1 MQNSARGFKKDHA
14 PFSFGLVMIFD
25 SLTFDFI
32 PSIGTILGF
41 SLASFVLAITPG
53 PDMML
58 FLSRTVTGGR
68 AMGFAAMVGASAG
81 MVVHMTLAAFGLSA
95 LLAASATAFF
105 ILKVVGGLYL
115 LWLAYGALRHGSA
128 FSVDRDTLP
137 QQTLRATILTGVGIN
152 LTNPKVIVFFVTFLP
167 QFIDA
172 GDPHA
177 SGKLMFL
184 GILFLVI
191 GIPTNAFIVLIAER
205 VTGFMQSSP
214 RAMRYFDYGM
224 AGIMS
229 AFALKLV
236 LTQGR

>member
-1 MQNSARGFKKDHA
+1 MTS
-14 PFSFGLVMIFD
+14 D
-25 SLTFDFI
+25 SITFDLI
-32 PSIGTILGF
+32 PSLGTILGF

-53 PDMML
+53 PDMIL

-68 AMGFAAMVGASAG
+68 TMGFAAMLGASAG

-95 LLAASATAFF
+95 LLAVSATAFF

-128 FSVDRDTLP
+128 FCVDREDVP
-137 QQTLRATILTGVGIN
+137 QQSLRAMVLTGVGIN

-172 GDPHA
+172 GDAHA

-191 GIPTNAFIVLIAER
+191 GITTNAFIILIAER
-205 VTGFMQSSP
+205 VTGFMQSSR

>member
-1 MQNSARGFKKDHA
+1 MLFLFGNS
-14 PFSFGLVMIFD
+14 M
-25 SLTFDFI
+25 TFDFI
-32 PSIGTILGF
+32 PSLGTILGF
-41 SLASFVLAITPG
+41 SLASFALAITPG
-53 PDMML
+53 PDMAL

-68 AMGFAAMVGASAG
+68 TMGFAAMVGASAG

-95 LLAASATAFF
+95 LLAASATAFL
-105 ILKVVGGLYL
+105 ILKIVGGLYL

-128 FSVDRDTLP
+128 FSVDREGVP
-137 QQTLRATILTGVGIN
+137 QQTIRATILTGVGIN

-177 SGKLMFL
+177 SGKLLFL
-184 GILFLVI
+184 GVLFLLI
-191 GIPTNAFIVLIAER
+191 GIPTNAFIVVIAER
-205 VTGFMQSSP
+205 VAGFMQTSP

>member
-1 MQNSARGFKKDHA
+1 M
-14 PFSFGLVMIFD
+14 
-25 SLTFDFI
+25 
-32 PSIGTILGF
+32 
-41 SLASFVLAITPG
+41 
-53 PDMML
+53 
-58 FLSRTVTGGR
+58 
-68 AMGFAAMVGASAG
+68 MGFAAMVGASAG

-95 LLAASATAFF
+95 LLAASATAFL
-105 ILKVVGGLYL
+105 ILKIVGGLYL

-128 FSVDRDTLP
+128 FSVDRESVP
-137 QQTLRATILTGVGIN
+137 QQTVRATILTGVGIN

-172 GDPHA
+172 GDPNA
-177 SGKLMFL
+177 SGKLLFL
-184 GILFLVI
+184 GILFLLI
-191 GIPTNAFIVLIAER
+191 GIPTNAFIVVIAER

>member
-1 MQNSARGFKKDHA
+1 MS
-14 PFSFGLVMIFD
+14 
-25 SLTFDFI
+25 FDFI

-41 SLASFVLAITPG
+41 SLASFALAITPG
-53 PDMML
+53 PDMAL

-68 AMGFAAMVGASAG
+68 AMGFAAMLGASAG

-172 GDPHA
+172 GDPNA
-177 SGKLMFL
+177 SGKLLFL
-184 GILFLVI
+184 GILFLII
-191 GIPTNAFIVLIAER
+191 GIPTNAFIVLVAER

>member
-1 MQNSARGFKKDHA
+1 M
-14 PFSFGLVMIFD
+14 
-25 SLTFDFI
+25 
-32 PSIGTILGF
+32 
-41 SLASFVLAITPG
+41 
-53 PDMML
+53 
-58 FLSRTVTGGR
+58 
-68 AMGFAAMVGASAG
+68 
-81 MVVHMTLAAFGLSA
+81 
-95 LLAASATAFF
+95 
-105 ILKVVGGLYL
+105 
-115 LWLAYGALRHGSA
+115 
-128 FSVDRDTLP
+128 DREGVP
-137 QQTLRATILTGVGIN
+137 QQTVRATILTGVGIN

-177 SGKLMFL
+177 SGKLLFL
-184 GILFLVI
+184 GILFLLI
-191 GIPTNAFIVLIAER
+191 GIPTNAFIVLVAER

>member
-1 MQNSARGFKKDHA
+1 MTS
-14 PFSFGLVMIFD
+14 D
-25 SLTFDFI
+25 SITFDLI
-32 PSIGTILGF
+32 PSLGTILGF

-53 PDMML
+53 PDMIL

-68 AMGFAAMVGASAG
+68 TMGFAAMLGASAG

-95 LLAASATAFF
+95 LLAVSATAFF

-128 FSVDRDTLP
+128 FCVDREDVP
-137 QQTLRATILTGVGIN
+137 QQSLRATVLTGVGIN

-172 GDPHA
+172 GDAHA

-191 GIPTNAFIVLIAER
+191 GITTNAFIILIAER

-236 LTQGR
+236 FTQGR

>member
-1 MQNSARGFKKDHA
+1 MTS
-14 PFSFGLVMIFD
+14 D
-25 SLTFDFI
+25 SITFDLI
-32 PSIGTILGF
+32 PSLGTILGF

-53 PDMML
+53 PDMIL

-68 AMGFAAMVGASAG
+68 TMGFAAMLGASAG

-95 LLAASATAFF
+95 LLAVSATAFF

-128 FSVDRDTLP
+128 FCVDREDVP
-137 QQTLRATILTGVGIN
+137 QQSLRAMVLTGVGIN

-172 GDPHA
+172 GDAHA

-191 GIPTNAFIVLIAER
+191 GITTNAFIILIAER

-236 LTQGR
+236 FTQGR

>member
-1 MQNSARGFKKDHA
+1 MQIGARGSNKDHA
-14 PFSFGLVMIFD
+14 PFSIGPVMTFD
-25 SLTFDFI
+25 FANFDFI
-32 PSIGTILGF
+32 PSLGTILGF
-41 SLASFVLAITPG
+41 SLASFALAITPG
-53 PDMML
+53 PDMLL

-68 AMGFAAMVGASAG
+68 AAGFAAMLGAIAG

-115 LWLAYGALRHGSA
+115 LWLAYGAIRHGSS
-128 FSVDRDTLP
+128 FSIDREGVP
-137 QQTLRATILTGVGIN
+137 QQSLRATILTGVGIN

-184 GILFLVI
+184 GVLFLVI
-191 GIPTNAFIVLIAER
+191 GVPTNILVVLIAER

-224 AGIMS
+224 ASIMA

>member
-1 MQNSARGFKKDHA
+1 MTS
-14 PFSFGLVMIFD
+14 D
-25 SLTFDFI
+25 SITFYLI
-32 PSIGTILGF
+32 PSLGTILGF

-53 PDMML
+53 PDMIL

-68 AMGFAAMVGASAG
+68 TMGFAAMLGASAG

-95 LLAASATAFF
+95 LLAVSATAFF

-128 FSVDRDTLP
+128 FCVDREDVP
-137 QQTLRATILTGVGIN
+137 QQSLRATVLTGVGIN

-172 GDPHA
+172 GDAHA

-191 GIPTNAFIVLIAER
+191 GITTNAFIILIAER

>member
-1 MQNSARGFKKDHA
+1 LQNSARGFKKDHA

-25 SLTFDFI
+25 SLAFDFI

-68 AMGFAAMVGASAG
+68 AMGFAAMLGASAG

-128 FSVDRDTLP
+128 FSVDREGIP
-137 QQTLRATILTGVGIN
+137 QQSLRATVLTGVGIN

-177 SGKLMFL
+177 SGKL
-184 GILFLVI
+184 
-191 GIPTNAFIVLIAER
+191 NAFIVLIAER

>member
-1 MQNSARGFKKDHA
+1 MS
-14 PFSFGLVMIFD
+14 
-25 SLTFDFI
+25 FDFI
-32 PSIGTILGF
+32 PSLGTILGF
-41 SLASFVLAITPG
+41 SLASFALAITPG
-53 PDMML
+53 PDMAL

-68 AMGFAAMVGASAG
+68 MMGFAAMVGASAG

-95 LLAASATAFF
+95 LLAASATAFL
-105 ILKVVGGLYL
+105 ILKIVGGLYL

-128 FSVDRDTLP
+128 FSVDRESVP
-137 QQTLRATILTGVGIN
+137 QQTVRATILTGVGIN

-172 GDPHA
+172 GDPNA
-177 SGKLMFL
+177 SGKLLFL
-184 GILFLVI
+184 GILFLLI
-191 GIPTNAFIVLIAER
+191 GIPTNAFIVVIAER

>member
-1 MQNSARGFKKDHA
+1 MTS
-14 PFSFGLVMIFD
+14 D
-25 SLTFDFI
+25 SITFYLI
-32 PSIGTILGF
+32 PSLGTILGF

-53 PDMML
+53 PDMIL

-68 AMGFAAMVGASAG
+68 TMGFAAMLGASAG

-95 LLAASATAFF
+95 LLAVSATAFF

-128 FSVDRDTLP
+128 FCVDREDVP
-137 QQTLRATILTGVGIN
+137 QQSLRATVLTGVGIN

-172 GDPHA
+172 GDAHA

-191 GIPTNAFIVLIAER
+191 GITTNAFIILIAER

-236 LTQGR
+236 FTQGR

>member
-1 MQNSARGFKKDHA
+1 MTS
-14 PFSFGLVMIFD
+14 D
-25 SLTFDFI
+25 SITFDLI
-32 PSIGTILGF
+32 PSFGTILGF

-53 PDMML
+53 PDMIL

-68 AMGFAAMVGASAG
+68 TMGFAAMLGASAG

-95 LLAASATAFF
+95 LLAVSATAFF

-128 FSVDRDTLP
+128 FCVDREDVP
-137 QQTLRATILTGVGIN
+137 QQSLRATVLTGVGIN

-172 GDPHA
+172 GDAHA

-191 GIPTNAFIVLIAER
+191 GITTNAFIILIAER

-236 LTQGR
+236 FTQGR

>member
-1 MQNSARGFKKDHA
+1 MHKSARGFKKDHA
-14 PFSFGLVMIFD
+14 HSFFGIFM
-25 SLTFDFI
+25 SFDFI

-41 SLASFVLAITPG
+41 SLASFALAITPG
-53 PDMML
+53 PDMAL

-68 AMGFAAMVGASAG
+68 AMGFAAMLGASAG

-172 GDPHA
+172 GDPNA
-177 SGKLMFL
+177 SGKLLFL
-184 GILFLVI
+184 GILFLII
-191 GIPTNAFIVLIAER
+191 GIPTNAFIVLVAER